1 MSENLGVSLEEG
13 KQILEEFFKM
23 FPKIREFTQ
32 YNEECAKK
40 IGYVEDYK
48 GRRRH
53 LDDALLPE
61 LEITGKKKIVTN
73 ADILFGCDRGDCQI
87 EIPDD
92 ELTRLWEE
100 KWQEFSNS
108 RRYSAKREFKELAKK
123 NDIDVYDNGAFISK
137 TMTQCTNARIQG
149 CISGDTLVLTKE
161 SGISNISSLLN
172 QNVTVWDG
180 REWSD
185 AVVLPSGVKK
195 KCVVTFS
202 NGHQIVCS
210 SEHKF
215 GRVPISDKLEK
226 DLIFTPCSDLKI
238 GDRIRVSEYNFSDV
252 GSYASAQNNSPTHNA
267 NNYYLDMISDSFQRG
282 VFLGRL
288 ASDGSILNR
297 EVGGKSVRF
306 FVAEHEKDVVEKL
319 LAFIPYKH
327 SLHNVLRENRKQ
339 RMYYIDIYSKTL
351 VEEIESLH
359 IKSGIDSRIFADT
372 AMLRGFLCGMF
383 DGDGSAKYEHVN
395 LTFGTHQD
403 FTQYLKDIQKAL
415 LFFGI
420 RSRLRKYSS
429 KYRVDIYKQDITK
442 FTKRIGFLG
451 DEKRSLSENI
461 KCANDGHI
469 FKDVLIV
476 KSVDYTDEYTEM
488 YDVCNTKRGVFV
500 ANGVVTHNSA
510 ATLTKK
516 AMVAIANDE
525 LMKKYDFHLLIPVH
539 DELLGECKAEYVEE
553 AAQRLTE
560 LMINAAKPDCT
571 VGMKCDAYIVKH
583 WYADEVFAQIHD
595 TYSQYVKNGCTKED
609 AIKKIGEEYPELL
622 IETIKQ
628 MCEGT
633 FDVLSENV

>member
-149 CISGDTLVLTKE
+149 
-161 SGISNISSLLN
+161 
-172 QNVTVWDG
+172 
-180 REWSD
+180 
-185 AVVLPSGVKK
+185 
-195 KCVVTFS
+195 
-202 NGHQIVCS
+202 
-210 SEHKF
+210 
-215 GRVPISDKLEK
+215 
-226 DLIFTPCSDLKI
+226 
-238 GDRIRVSEYNFSDV
+238 
-252 GSYASAQNNSPTHNA
+252 
-267 NNYYLDMISDSFQRG
+267 
-282 VFLGRL
+282 
-288 ASDGSILNR
+288 
-297 EVGGKSVRF
+297 
-306 FVAEHEKDVVEKL
+306 
-319 LAFIPYKH
+319 
-327 SLHNVLRENRKQ
+327 
-339 RMYYIDIYSKTL
+339 
-351 VEEIESLH
+351 
-359 IKSGIDSRIFADT
+359 
-372 AMLRGFLCGMF
+372 
-383 DGDGSAKYEHVN
+383 
-395 LTFGTHQD
+395 
-403 FTQYLKDIQKAL
+403 
-415 LFFGI
+415 
-420 RSRLRKYSS
+420 
-429 KYRVDIYKQDITK
+429 
-442 FTKRIGFLG
+442 
-451 DEKRSLSENI
+451 
-461 KCANDGHI
+461 
-469 FKDVLIV
+469 
-476 KSVDYTDEYTEM
+476 
-488 YDVCNTKRGVFV
+488 
-500 ANGVVTHNSA
+500 SA
-510 ATLTKK
+510 ASLTKK

-539 DELLGECKAEYVEE
+539 DELLGECKAEYAEE

-595 TYSQYVKNGCTKED
+595 TYSQYVKNGCTEED